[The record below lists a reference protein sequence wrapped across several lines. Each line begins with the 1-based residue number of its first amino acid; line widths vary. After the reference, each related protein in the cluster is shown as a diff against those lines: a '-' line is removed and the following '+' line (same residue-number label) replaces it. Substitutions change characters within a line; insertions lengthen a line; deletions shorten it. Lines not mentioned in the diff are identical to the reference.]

1 MAIEK
6 KLIHFSKLSDFQ
18 TQLNAGNILDYSI
31 VFIQDAKRIWTRGNY
46 YYCNEV
52 NLDDYLT
59 AEEIAELYATQ
70 EWANEAQ
77 EFINDFNADI
87 ADLYVTKQ
95 DVLKSGENIKT
106 INGESLLGSGNITI
120 TGSGNSEAN
129 VSAVDTSETLD
140 DVSGVTYVKYVAQTL
155 TEAQKAQARTNIGA
169 LSANDQVTV
178 DLSNYYTKE
187 EIDSQLGDI
196 NSILESI
203 IGGESSIFPIV
214 LVEGDNGQKGID
226 LYNYIVANAESG
238 GMSFN
243 SGDVTWNGN
252 EFTYGLIQQDLIRF
266 TPMPAGYIGIL
277 LDSNG
282 YLNCSLD

>member
-77 EFINDFNADI
+77 EFINDLNTDVANLYAD
-87 ADLYVTKQ
+87 KQ
-95 DVLKSGENIKT
+95 DALISGENIKT
-106 INGESLLGSGNITI
+106 INGQSLLGSGNIVI
-120 TGSGNSEAN
+120 SGGGGNSDAN

-155 TEAQKAQARTNIGA
+155 TEAQKAQARANIGA
-169 LSANDQVTV
+169 LSADDQETV

-203 IGGESSIFPIV
+203 ISGGGASIITFYINQTFIATTIECQAEDGMTWEEWCNSSYNTFGYYIEGTSVTNDDGVYIV
-214 LVEGDNGQKGID
+214 LDGINVSNTD
-226 LYNYIVANAESG
+226 IIQSG
-238 GMSFN
+238 
-243 SGDVTWNGN
+243 VTYKWG
-252 EFTYGLIQQDLIRF
+252 
-266 TPMPAGYIGIL
+266 
-277 LDSNG
+277 
-282 YLNCSLD
+282 